1 MSNELAL
8 VPDMPV
14 MELGTVLARSG
25 YFNDARDA
33 AQAVV
38 KVLAGRELGFGPV
51 ASMTGFYIVKGRVSM
66 SANLMGAAVKRS
78 GKYNYRV
85 LKHDESMCAIEF
97 FEKASISTGDQWQ
110 SLGVSQFTIED
121 ARKAGTQNLDKFPR
135 NMLFARAMSN
145 GVKWYCPDVT
155 GGPIYT
161 PDELGEVVDGETG
174 EIIKP
179 RVYEQS
185 PATTAKPIT
194 DRPIPLSPDNGH
206 EWTTETA
213 CAVTTQK
220 GTPLG
225 KLSPE
230 QLDLVIS
237 KTNDKNIKSAALYL
251 REYLREHE
259 TQPEAANGNAA

>member
-78 GKYNYRV
+78 GKYNYRI
-85 LKHDESMCAIEF
+85 LKHDESTCAIEF
-97 FEKASISTGDQWQ
+97 FEKAGDQWQ
-110 SLGVSQFTIED
+110 SVGVSQFTIED

-179 RVYEQS
+179 RTAVYEQQ
-185 PATTAKPIT
+185 PTAKPIT
-194 DRPIPLSPDNGH
+194 DRPADPAPAPQV
-206 EWTTETA
+206 WTLESA
-213 CAVTTQK
+213 SAVKTPK
-220 GTPLG
+220 GLELG
-225 KLSPE
+225 KCTPE
-230 QLDLVIS
+230 QLQVVLQRGDSRL
-237 KTNDKNIKSAALYL
+237 KSAAAWLLNYL
-251 REYLREHE
+251 KEIESE
-259 TQPEAANGNAA
+259 GQNVNAA